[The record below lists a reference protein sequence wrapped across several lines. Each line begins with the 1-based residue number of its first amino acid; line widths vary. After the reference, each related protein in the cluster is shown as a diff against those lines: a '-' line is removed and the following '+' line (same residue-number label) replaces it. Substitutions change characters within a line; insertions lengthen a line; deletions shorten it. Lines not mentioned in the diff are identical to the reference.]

1 MLYLKDALKYEYKY
15 NQLIYFKDGLKYR
28 YKYNQLLY
36 FKDGMAKAASPH
48 SHFLPSFKGT
58 GWGSKAIWKHLSSY
72 DELMMKAFIFL
83 WWINDEHPLTFLHSE
98 PKSGDL
104 NRAAREENLRGGNTR
119 PLGKVVPHHYNH
131 YHEHHHHHFRMFL
144 KTKVLYFKCCR
155 IQVFSSQRLNCQVFD
170 FIGEVRSTI
179 QDLIWCF

>member
-58 GWGSKAIWKHLSSY
+58 GWGSTAIWKHLSFY
-72 DELMMKAFIFL
+72 DELMMNIL
-83 WWINDEHPLTFLHSE
+83 WLSSTQNP
-98 PKSGDL
+98 
-104 NRAAREENLRGGNTR
+104 RAATSIEL
-119 PLGKVVPHHYNH
+119 LGRKISEVETLVPSGRWFLTIIIIIMNIIIIIFVCFWKQKFCISNVVG
-131 YHEHHHHHFRMFL
+131 
-144 KTKVLYFKCCR
+144 FKSFPAR
-155 IQVFSSQRLNCQVFD
+155 D
-170 FIGEVRSTI
+170 
-179 QDLIWCF
+179 